1 MFERVYFIIKIRKM
15 HSKSIILHENVEV
28 KFKIAGNTLEIPFSV
43 GVNKKSPIQNVSKDN
58 ILIKKLAK

>member
-1 MFERVYFIIKIRKM
+1 M